1 MLPINFYVM
10 VVLILVGNS
19 QFALLWIYTMDGYQS
34 VWTKASSFTVLCQ
47 VKQILEV
54 FLLERLIYIR
64 KIMCTESDVVHCYIY
79 CTLNLP

>member
-1 MLPINFYVM
+1 MLPIDFYVM

-19 QFALLWIYTMDGYQS
+19 QFALLWMYTMDGYQS

-54 FLLERLIYIR
+54 WLLEAYLHYKNNVR
-64 KIMCTESDVVHCYIY
+64 
-79 CTLNLP
+79 